1 MPPGAIKAAH
11 GVLYEGESQYQ
22 YIDVRERD
30 DGSRVLELNE
40 GVVANSVWYPHS
52 VLTGGEWDMF
62 LVVPPLVPHR
72 CATCSSSA
80 TRAARPLVRS
90 PRSTPAS
97 RSTASSSIPR

>member
-40 GVVANSVWYPHS
+40 GVVVNSVWYPNS

-62 LVVPPLVPHR
+62 LVVPPLVPTPCARARAGQRRRFHR
-72 CATCSSSA
+72 
-80 TRAARPLVRS
+80 TRTRRAYPGAEIDGVELDPK
-90 PRSTPAS
+90 
-97 RSTASSSIPR
+97 